1 MAEFD
6 LLTRARRESEAAARD
21 AQVASLAAAPP
32 VVAQASE
39 PQPSELQPPQ
49 LVEPPAPAPAP
60 VGEPFALAP
69 VSGLVEFSRPSVPLP
84 PAPVSPFGV
93 VTTPEQFAQA
103 PHPDTVPVNM
113 APPTGVSVPQ
123 APPAAAT
130 LAPVEPVFI
139 EPERAAS
146 TRPTGHWSVQ
156 AEMDDDDGLFENTL
170 TRRVGTGTS
179 AITTSA
185 LVLPSVP
192 QASDLTRPLTS
203 TGEILVTGSIDLPR
217 SLGSTGAHPHR
228 VDNSDYEDDPLDSQV
243 SSPDSAPVRAI
254 RAVSTHTSTR
264 GVIESK
270 RPQSNR
276 LLTGIII
283 TASVLV
289 VGVVGLL
296 VYAFVTKQLF

>member
-1 MAEFD
+1 
-6 LLTRARRESEAAARD
+6 
-21 AQVASLAAAPP
+21 
-32 VVAQASE
+32 
-39 PQPSELQPPQ
+39 
-49 LVEPPAPAPAP
+49 
-60 VGEPFALAP
+60 
-69 VSGLVEFSRPSVPLP
+69 
-84 PAPVSPFGV
+84 
-93 VTTPEQFAQA
+93 
-103 PHPDTVPVNM
+103 
-113 APPTGVSVPQ
+113 
-123 APPAAAT
+123 
-130 LAPVEPVFI
+130 
-139 EPERAAS
+139 
-146 TRPTGHWSVQ
+146 VQ